1 MKKKYLEGTLLTVG
15 ASLWWGVIGVIYFKF
30 ASFANPIELVI
41 HRTIWTAVILIFT
54 TFYLMKWNYFF
65 RLFKNIKI
73 IFFLFVSGMLVMIN
87 WLTWLY
93 AISVDKLVDASYGY
107 YIFPI
112 FSVFFGVIF
121 LKESCNKN
129 KILAVFL
136 VFISILYLFFQ
147 HLSFPW
153 IGLTVA
159 ITFSIYG
166 LIRKKINIDADIA
179 LLVETLLLTPF
190 AIVAFLYLV
199 KLDLN
204 IFSFSE
210 IKLSFFLLFAG
221 PMTLIPLYLYTKG
234 LHLVGIGPASMIFFA
249 TPTAQFLLGILVY
262 GETLDTH
269 KLISFIFIWIA
280 VFIYLNELRKE

>member
-1 MKKKYLEGTLLTVG
+1 MKKKYLEGSLLTVG

-30 ASFANPIELVI
+30 VSFANPIELVI
-41 HRTIWTAVILIFT
+41 HRTIWTAVILVIT
-54 TFYLMKWNYFF
+54 TFSLTKWNFFF

-73 IFFLFVSGMLVMIN
+73 IIFLFISGILVMVN

-93 AISVDKLVDASYGY
+93 AISIDKLVDASFGY

-112 FSVFFGVIF
+112 FSVFFGIVF
-121 LKESCNKN
+121 LKENYNKN

-136 VFISILYLFFQ
+136 VFISILYLLFQ
-147 HLSFPW
+147 QVSFPW
-153 IGLTVA
+153 IGMTVA
-159 ITFSIYG
+159 ITFSVYG
-166 LIRKKINIDADIA
+166 LIRKKINIDSDIA
-179 LLVETLLLTPF
+179 LLFETLLLSPF
-190 AIVAFLYLV
+190 AIIAFLYLV

-210 IKLSFFLLFAG
+210 MKLSFYLLFAG

-234 LHLVGIGPASMIFFA
+234 LQLVGIGSASMIFFA
-249 TPTAQFLLGILVY
+249 TPTAQFLLGTLVY
-262 GETLDTH
+262 GETLDVH
-269 KLISFIFIWIA
+269 KLISFIFVWIA

>member
-1 MKKKYLEGTLLTVG
+1 MKKKYLEGSLLTVG

-30 ASFANPIELVI
+30 VSFASPVELVI
-41 HRTIWTAVILIFT
+41 HRTVWTAVILIIT
-54 TFYLMKWNYFF
+54 TFYLAKWKFF
-65 RLFKNIKI
+65 FQLFKNIKI
-73 IFFLFVSGMLVMIN
+73 IVFLFISSILVMIN

-93 AISVDKLVDASYGY
+93 AISIDKLVDASFGY

-121 LKESCNKN
+121 LKESYNKN
-129 KILAVFL
+129 KILAVLL

-147 HLSFPW
+147 HASFPW

-166 LIRKKINIDADIA
+166 LIRKKINIDSDIA
-179 LLVETLLLTPF
+179 LLVETLLLSPF
-190 AIVAFLYLV
+190 AIIAFLYLME
-199 KLDLN
+199 LDLN
-204 IFSFSE
+204 IFSFGKIE
-210 IKLSFFLLFAG
+210 LSIYLLFAG

-234 LHLVGIGPASMIFFA
+234 LQLVGIGPASMIFFA
-249 TPTAQFLLGILVY
+249 TPTAQFLLGTLVY
-262 GETLDTH
+262 GETLDVH
-269 KLISFIFIWIA
+269 KLISFVFVWIA